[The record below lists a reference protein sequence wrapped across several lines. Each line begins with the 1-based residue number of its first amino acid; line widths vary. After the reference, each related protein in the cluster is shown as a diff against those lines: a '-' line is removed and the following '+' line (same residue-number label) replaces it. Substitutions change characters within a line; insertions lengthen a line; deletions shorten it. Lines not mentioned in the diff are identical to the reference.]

1 MNYGNPHQNGPTS
14 FLPPLGNR
22 GMGRERKEPVK
33 MYPGGPPRSDKM
45 YPGGPPRDPQMR
57 PMTAMLGDNGNVRP
71 RYDKDGKLIQ
81 QRTSGYV
88 PFDYTPI
95 MDYRGSQTASMDP
108 GSKYNGTYKQEGYG
122 DPRNNDFGQDEY
134 YDNRDYYMD
143 DVIDPGL
150 SGYDRGP
157 LYFS

>member
-22 GMGRERKEPVK
+22 GMGRERREPVK
-33 MYPGGPPRSDKM
+33 MYPGGPPRSDRM

-95 MDYRGSQTASMDP
+95 MDYRGSQTASNYYGPGYKTEMDMIQDPFRETDP
-108 GSKYNGTYKQEGYG
+108 GSLLYPENPYDNPLDASDFDMYQGYG
-122 DPRNNDFGQDEY
+122 E
-134 YDNRDYYMD
+134 
-143 DVIDPGL
+143 
-150 SGYDRGP
+150 GP